1 MPLRPVRMRC
11 RHEGRPEHSGVQAG
25 GCRPCT
31 RAARDGIKQLQE
43 NEDVYLNGV
52 GTYEAG
58 LIQLSSGKSALNA
71 GYKEYYAGKKALEEG
86 KKAYAEGVKALE
98 AGKKEYEAGKKKI
111 AENTQAYNEGK
122 EKLAKIEPLMPYLN
136 QYVQFRDGTIAK
148 LPGFNSAQAWF
159 VKTVRP
165 IAAKLGITIPDDVT
179 DFPAFMNKMVAD
191 GKAQLKEY
199 EDGVAKLAEAEKTIA
214 AGEKKLAAAE
224 KEIAAGEKKLA
235 DAEKQLAAG
244 EKKLAAGKNELAN
257 GDKKLKVYEG
267 GQEQLAAGMQQLL
280 DEMVPCTTRSGK
292 QTVPGLKELLGD
304 DFSIWVLNDKGE
316 VKVERGCQFV
326 DLDNCT
332 KLCDEAEHYLELQ
345 EADIKSELYPR
356 IAMNIMMALAAIIGI
371 VSGIV
376 AIVGAV
382 TGSKKTGF
390 IGGIITAVLAV
401 AANIVGIVVGYT
413 DFVYQTRELPYGNW
427 FVWLII
433 IGASGSDTFA
443 YLTGMLI
450 GRHHFSE
457 LSPKKT
463 IEGCVGGVLG
473 TAVLALVY
481 SFFLPEGV
489 DTLFGV
495 NVHILLLICGA
506 VCSIVS
512 QIGDLAASAIKR
524 NYGIKDYSN
533 LIPGHGG
540 IMDRFDS
547 ILFTAPLVY
556 YMIQL
561 FIA

>member
-1 MPLRPVRMRC
+1 MKRVLLMVCSICLVLACLFGLFACVAGMKDALNIQEYKQEDADHAR
-11 RHEGRPEHSGVQAG
+11 EGIA
-25 GCRPCT
+25 
-31 RAARDGIKQLQE
+31 AAREGIKQLQE

-122 EKLAKIEPLMPYLN
+122 ETLAKIEPLMPYLN

-413 DFVYQTRELPYGNW
+413 DFVYQTRELVDGVKEYTYSGDLQLYA
-427 FVWLII
+427 LI
-433 IGASGSDTFA
+433 
-443 YLTGMLI
+443 
-450 GRHHFSE
+450 
-457 LSPKKT
+457 
-463 IEGCVGGVLG
+463 
-473 TAVLALVY
+473 VLAVVAVIFTIVAGLARSAAKKAETETVAQA
-481 SFFLPEGV
+481 
-489 DTLFGV
+489 
-495 NVHILLLICGA
+495 NQAAAAGA
-506 VCSIVS
+506 AAAAVAAAAPAEAAPVETAPVEAAPTAESEKLAELEAENAALKEMVAK
-512 QIGDLAASAIKR
+512 LAADAATVKE
-524 NYGIKDYSN
+524 
-533 LIPGHGG
+533 
-540 IMDRFDS
+540 
-547 ILFTAPLVY
+547 
-556 YMIQL
+556 
-561 FIA
+561 

>member
-1 MPLRPVRMRC
+1 MKRVLLMVCSICLVLACLFGLFACVAGMKDALNIQEYKQEDADHAR
-11 RHEGRPEHSGVQAG
+11 EGIA
-25 GCRPCT
+25 
-31 RAARDGIKQLQE
+31 AARDGIKQLQE

-58 LIQLSSGKSALNA
+58 LIELSSGKSTLNA
-71 GYKEYYAGKKALEEG
+71 GYKEYYAGKKTLEDA
-86 KKAYAEGVKALE
+86 KKQYAAGVKTLE

-148 LPGFNSAQAWF
+148 LPGFDSAQAWF

-214 AGEKKLAAAE
+214 AGEKKLADAE
-224 KEIAAGEKKLA
+224 KQLKAGEKKL
-235 DAEKQLAAG
+235 KAG
-244 EKKLAAGKNELAN
+244 QNELAN
-257 GDKKLKVYEG
+257 GDKQLKVYEG

-304 DFSIWVLNDKGE
+304 DFSIWVLDDNGE
-316 VKVERGCQFV
+316 VKVQRGCQFV
-326 DLDNCT
+326 DLDNCA

-356 IAMNIMMALAAIIGI
+356 IAMNIMMALASIIGI

-390 IGGIITAVLAV
+390 VGGIITAVLAV
-401 AANIVGIVVGYT
+401 AANIVGIIVGYT
-413 DFVYQTRELPYGNW
+413 DFVYQTREVVDGVKEYTYSGDLQLYA
-427 FVWLII
+427 LI
-433 IGASGSDTFA
+433 
-443 YLTGMLI
+443 
-450 GRHHFSE
+450 
-457 LSPKKT
+457 
-463 IEGCVGGVLG
+463 
-473 TAVLALVY
+473 VLAVVAVI
-481 SFFLPEGV
+481 FTVVAGIARNAAKKAEAETV
-489 DTLFGV
+489 AQA
-495 NVHILLLICGA
+495 NQAAAAGA
-506 VCSIVS
+506 AAAVAEAAPAAAPVEAAPVEAAPAADSDKLAELEAENAALKEMVAK
-512 QIGDLAASAIKR
+512 LAADAATVKE
-524 NYGIKDYSN
+524 
-533 LIPGHGG
+533 
-540 IMDRFDS
+540 
-547 ILFTAPLVY
+547 
-556 YMIQL
+556 
-561 FIA
+561 

>member
-1 MPLRPVRMRC
+1 MKRVLLMVCSICLVLACLFGLFACVAGMKDALNIQEYKQEDADHAR
-11 RHEGRPEHSGVQAG
+11 EGIA
-25 GCRPCT
+25 
-31 RAARDGIKQLQE
+31 AARDGIKQLQE

-71 GYKEYYAGKKALEEG
+71 GYKEYYAGKKALQEG

-148 LPGFNSAQAWF
+148 LPGFDSAQAWF

-244 EKKLAAGKNELAN
+244 EKKLATGKNELAN

-316 VKVERGCQFV
+316 VKVQRGCQFV

-356 IAMNIMMALAAIIGI
+356 IAMNIMMALAAVIGI
-371 VSGIV
+371 VASIV

-401 AANIVGIVVGYT
+401 AANIVGIIVGYT
-413 DFVYQTRELPYGNW
+413 DFVYQTRELVDGVKEYTYSGDLQLYA
-427 FVWLII
+427 LI
-433 IGASGSDTFA
+433 
-443 YLTGMLI
+443 
-450 GRHHFSE
+450 
-457 LSPKKT
+457 
-463 IEGCVGGVLG
+463 
-473 TAVLALVY
+473 VLAVVAVI
-481 SFFLPEGV
+481 FTIVAGIARNAAKKAETETV
-489 DTLFGV
+489 AQA
-495 NVHILLLICGA
+495 NQAAAAGA
-506 VCSIVS
+506 AAAAVATAAPAAPAEAAPVEEAPVEAAPTAESEKLAELEAENAALKEMVAK
-512 QIGDLAASAIKR
+512 LAADAATVKE
-524 NYGIKDYSN
+524 
-533 LIPGHGG
+533 
-540 IMDRFDS
+540 
-547 ILFTAPLVY
+547 
-556 YMIQL
+556 
-561 FIA
+561 

>member
-1 MPLRPVRMRC
+1 MKRVLLMVCSICLVLACLFGLFACVAGMKDALNIQEYKQEDADHAR
-11 RHEGRPEHSGVQAG
+11 EGIA
-25 GCRPCT
+25 
-31 RAARDGIKQLQE
+31 AAREGIKQLQE

-148 LPGFNSAQAWF
+148 LPGFDSAQAWF

-244 EKKLAAGKNELAN
+244 EKKLATGKNELAN

-316 VKVERGCQFV
+316 VKVQRGCQFV
-326 DLDNCT
+326 DLDNCS

-356 IAMNIMMALAAIIGI
+356 IAMNVMMALAAIIGI

-413 DFVYQTRELPYGNW
+413 DFVYQTRELVDGVKEYTYSGDLQLYA
-427 FVWLII
+427 LI
-433 IGASGSDTFA
+433 
-443 YLTGMLI
+443 
-450 GRHHFSE
+450 
-457 LSPKKT
+457 
-463 IEGCVGGVLG
+463 
-473 TAVLALVY
+473 VLAVVAVIFTIVAGLARSAAKKAETETVAQA
-481 SFFLPEGV
+481 
-489 DTLFGV
+489 
-495 NVHILLLICGA
+495 NQAAAAGA
-506 VCSIVS
+506 AAAVAAAAAPAEAAPVETAPVEAAPTAESEKLAELEAENAALKEMVAK
-512 QIGDLAASAIKR
+512 LAADAATVKE
-524 NYGIKDYSN
+524 
-533 LIPGHGG
+533 
-540 IMDRFDS
+540 
-547 ILFTAPLVY
+547 
-556 YMIQL
+556 
-561 FIA
+561 

>member
-1 MPLRPVRMRC
+1 MKRVLLMVCSICLVLACLFGLFACVAGMKDALNIQEYKQEDADHAR
-11 RHEGRPEHSGVQAG
+11 EGIA
-25 GCRPCT
+25 
-31 RAARDGIKQLQE
+31 AAREGIKQLQE

-71 GYKEYYAGKKALEEG
+71 GYKEYYAGKKTLEEG

-148 LPGFNSAQAWF
+148 LPGFDSAQAWF

-235 DAEKQLAAG
+235 AAEKQLAAG
-244 EKKLAAGKNELAN
+244 EKKLATGKNELAN

-304 DFSIWVLNDKGE
+304 DFSIWVLNDNGE
-316 VKVERGCQFV
+316 VKVQRGCQFV
-326 DLDNCT
+326 DLDNCS

-371 VSGIV
+371 VASIV

-413 DFVYQTRELPYGNW
+413 DFVYQTRELVDGVKEYTYSGDLQLYA
-427 FVWLII
+427 LI
-433 IGASGSDTFA
+433 
-443 YLTGMLI
+443 
-450 GRHHFSE
+450 
-457 LSPKKT
+457 
-463 IEGCVGGVLG
+463 
-473 TAVLALVY
+473 VLAVVAVIFTIVAGLARSAAKKAETETVAQA
-481 SFFLPEGV
+481 
-489 DTLFGV
+489 
-495 NVHILLLICGA
+495 NQAAAAGA
-506 VCSIVS
+506 AAAAVAAAAPAEAAPVEAAPTAESEKLAELEAENAALKEMVAK
-512 QIGDLAASAIKR
+512 LAADAATVKE
-524 NYGIKDYSN
+524 
-533 LIPGHGG
+533 
-540 IMDRFDS
+540 
-547 ILFTAPLVY
+547 
-556 YMIQL
+556 
-561 FIA
+561 

>member
-1 MPLRPVRMRC
+1 MKRVLLMVCSICLVLACLFGLFACVAGMKDALNIQEYKQEDADHAR
-11 RHEGRPEHSGVQAG
+11 EGIA
-25 GCRPCT
+25 
-31 RAARDGIKQLQE
+31 AAREGIKQLQE

-148 LPGFNSAQAWF
+148 LPGFDSAQAWF

-244 EKKLAAGKNELAN
+244 EKKLATGKNELAN

-304 DFSIWVLNDKGE
+304 DFSIWVLNDNGE
-316 VKVERGCQFV
+316 VKVQRGCQFV
-326 DLDNCT
+326 DLDNCS

-371 VSGIV
+371 VASIV

-413 DFVYQTRELPYGNW
+413 DFVYQTRELVDGVKEYTYSGDLQLYA
-427 FVWLII
+427 LI
-433 IGASGSDTFA
+433 
-443 YLTGMLI
+443 
-450 GRHHFSE
+450 
-457 LSPKKT
+457 
-463 IEGCVGGVLG
+463 
-473 TAVLALVY
+473 VLAVVAVIFTIVAGLARSAAKKAETETVAQA
-481 SFFLPEGV
+481 
-489 DTLFGV
+489 
-495 NVHILLLICGA
+495 NQAAAAGA
-506 VCSIVS
+506 AAAAVAAAAPAEAAPVETAPVEAAPTAESEKLAELEAENAALKEMVAK
-512 QIGDLAASAIKR
+512 LAADAATVKE
-524 NYGIKDYSN
+524 
-533 LIPGHGG
+533 
-540 IMDRFDS
+540 
-547 ILFTAPLVY
+547 
-556 YMIQL
+556 
-561 FIA
+561 

>member
-1 MPLRPVRMRC
+1 MKRVLLMVCSICMVLACLFGLFACVAGMKDALNIQEYKQEDADHAR
-11 RHEGRPEHSGVQAG
+11 EGIA
-25 GCRPCT
+25 
-31 RAARDGIKQLQE
+31 AAREGIKQLQE

-148 LPGFNSAQAWF
+148 LPGFDSAQAWF

-316 VKVERGCQFV
+316 VKVQRGCQFV

-356 IAMNIMMALAAIIGI
+356 IAMNIMMALAAVIGI
-371 VSGIV
+371 VASIV

-413 DFVYQTRELPYGNW
+413 DFVYQTRELVDGVKEYTYSGDLQLYA
-427 FVWLII
+427 LI
-433 IGASGSDTFA
+433 
-443 YLTGMLI
+443 
-450 GRHHFSE
+450 
-457 LSPKKT
+457 
-463 IEGCVGGVLG
+463 
-473 TAVLALVY
+473 VLAVIAVIFTIVAGLARSAAKKAETETVAQA
-481 SFFLPEGV
+481 
-489 DTLFGV
+489 
-495 NVHILLLICGA
+495 NQAAAAGA
-506 VCSIVS
+506 AAAAVAAAAPAEAAPAEATPVEEAPVEAAPTAESEKLAELEAENAALKEMVAK
-512 QIGDLAASAIKR
+512 LAADAATIKE
-524 NYGIKDYSN
+524 
-533 LIPGHGG
+533 
-540 IMDRFDS
+540 
-547 ILFTAPLVY
+547 
-556 YMIQL
+556 
-561 FIA
+561 

>member
-1 MPLRPVRMRC
+1 MKRVLLMVCSICLVLACLFGLFACVAGMKDALNIQEYKQEDADHAR
-11 RHEGRPEHSGVQAG
+11 EGIE
-25 GCRPCT
+25 
-31 RAARDGIKQLQE
+31 AAREGIKQLQE

-58 LIQLSSGKSALNA
+58 LIELSSGKSALNA

-148 LPGFNSAQAWF
+148 LPGFDSAQAWF

-165 IAAKLGITIPDDVT
+165 IAANLGITIPDDVT

-235 DAEKQLAAG
+235 
-244 EKKLAAGKNELAN
+244 AGKNELAN
-257 GDKKLKVYEG
+257 GDKQLKVYEG

-326 DLDNCT
+326 DLDACA

-356 IAMNIMMALAAIIGI
+356 IAMNIMMALAAVIGI
-371 VSGIV
+371 VASIV

-390 IGGIITAVLAV
+390 VGGIITAVLAV
-401 AANIVGIVVGYT
+401 ACNIFGACTRYYGYT
-413 DFVYQTRELPYGNW
+413 YPLKDGTY
-427 FVWLII
+427 
-433 IGASGSDTFA
+433 SG
-443 YLTGMLI
+443 
-450 GRHHFSE
+450 
-457 LSPKKT
+457 
-463 IEGCVGGVLG
+463 
-473 TAVLALVY
+473 
-481 SFFLPEGV
+481 
-489 DTLFGV
+489 TL
-495 NVHILLLICGA
+495 
-506 VCSIVS
+506 
-512 QIGDLAASAIKR
+512 Q
-524 NYGIKDYSN
+524 
-533 LIPGHGG
+533 
-540 IMDRFDS
+540 
-547 ILFTAPLVY
+547 
-556 YMIQL
+556 
-561 FIA
+561 FIALIAFAVVAVVFTIAACSAKSKAKAEAAAAAAE

>member
-1 MPLRPVRMRC
+1 
-11 RHEGRPEHSGVQAG
+11 
-25 GCRPCT
+25 
-31 RAARDGIKQLQE
+31 
-43 NEDVYLNGV
+43 
-52 GTYEAG
+52 
-58 LIQLSSGKSALNA
+58 
-71 GYKEYYAGKKALEEG
+71 
-86 KKAYAEGVKALE
+86 
-98 AGKKEYEAGKKKI
+98 
-111 AENTQAYNEGK
+111 
-122 EKLAKIEPLMPYLN
+122 MPYLN

-244 EKKLAAGKNELAN
+244 EKKLATGKNELAN

-316 VKVERGCQFV
+316 VKVQRGCQFV
-326 DLDNCT
+326 DLDNCA

-413 DFVYQTRELPYGNW
+413 DFVYQTRELVDGVKEYTYSGDLQLYA
-427 FVWLII
+427 LI
-433 IGASGSDTFA
+433 
-443 YLTGMLI
+443 
-450 GRHHFSE
+450 
-457 LSPKKT
+457 
-463 IEGCVGGVLG
+463 
-473 TAVLALVY
+473 VLAVVAVI
-481 SFFLPEGV
+481 FTIVAGIARNAAKKAETETV
-489 DTLFGV
+489 AQA
-495 NVHILLLICGA
+495 NQAAAAGA
-506 VCSIVS
+506 AAAAVAAAAPAEAAPVETAPVEAAPTAESEKLAELEAENAALKEMVAK
-512 QIGDLAASAIKR
+512 LAADAATVKE
-524 NYGIKDYSN
+524 
-533 LIPGHGG
+533 
-540 IMDRFDS
+540 
-547 ILFTAPLVY
+547 
-556 YMIQL
+556 
-561 FIA
+561 

>member
-1 MPLRPVRMRC
+1 MKRVLLMVCSICLVLACLFGLFACVAGMKDALNIQEYKQEDADHAR
-11 RHEGRPEHSGVQAG
+11 EGI
-25 GCRPCT
+25 T
-31 RAARDGIKQLQE
+31 AARDGIKQLQE

-71 GYKEYYAGKKALEEG
+71 GYKEYYAGKKTLEDA
-86 KKAYAEGVKALE
+86 KKQYAAGVKTLE

-148 LPGFNSAQAWF
+148 LPGFDSAQAWF

-214 AGEKKLAAAE
+214 AGEKKLADAE
-224 KEIAAGEKKLA
+224 KQIAAGEKKLA
-235 DAEKQLAAG
+235 DAEKQLKAG
-244 EKKLAAGKNELAN
+244 EKKLKAGKNELAN

-304 DFSIWVLNDKGE
+304 DFSIWVLNDNGE
-316 VKVERGCQFV
+316 VKVQRGCQFV
-326 DLDNCT
+326 DLGNCA

-356 IAMNIMMALAAIIGI
+356 IAINIMMALASIIGI

-390 IGGIITAVLAV
+390 VGGIITAVLAV
-401 AANIVGIVVGYT
+401 AANIVGIIVGYT
-413 DFVYQTRELPYGNW
+413 DFVYQTREVVDGVKEYTYSGDLQLYA
-427 FVWLII
+427 LI
-433 IGASGSDTFA
+433 
-443 YLTGMLI
+443 
-450 GRHHFSE
+450 
-457 LSPKKT
+457 
-463 IEGCVGGVLG
+463 
-473 TAVLALVY
+473 VLAVVAVIFTIVAGLARSAAKKAEAETVAQA
-481 SFFLPEGV
+481 
-489 DTLFGV
+489 
-495 NVHILLLICGA
+495 NQAAAAGA
-506 VCSIVS
+506 AAAVAEAAPAAAPVEAAPVEAAPAA
-512 QIGDLAASAIKR
+512 DADKLAELEAENAALKEMVAKLAADAATVKE
-524 NYGIKDYSN
+524 
-533 LIPGHGG
+533 
-540 IMDRFDS
+540 
-547 ILFTAPLVY
+547 
-556 YMIQL
+556 
-561 FIA
+561 

>member
-1 MPLRPVRMRC
+1 MKRVLLMVCSICLVLACLFGLFACVAGMKDALNIQEYKQEDADHAR
-11 RHEGRPEHSGVQAG
+11 EGIA
-25 GCRPCT
+25 
-31 RAARDGIKQLQE
+31 AARDGIKQLQE

-148 LPGFNSAQAWF
+148 LPGFDSAQAWF

-244 EKKLAAGKNELAN
+244 EKKLATGKNELAN

-316 VKVERGCQFV
+316 VKVQRGCQFV
-326 DLDNCT
+326 DLDNCS

-356 IAMNIMMALAAIIGI
+356 IAMNVMMALAAIIGI

-413 DFVYQTRELPYGNW
+413 DFVYQTRELVDGVKEYTYSGDLQLYA
-427 FVWLII
+427 LI
-433 IGASGSDTFA
+433 
-443 YLTGMLI
+443 
-450 GRHHFSE
+450 
-457 LSPKKT
+457 
-463 IEGCVGGVLG
+463 
-473 TAVLALVY
+473 VLAVVAVIFTIVAGLARSAAKKAETETVAQA
-481 SFFLPEGV
+481 
-489 DTLFGV
+489 
-495 NVHILLLICGA
+495 NQAAAAGA
-506 VCSIVS
+506 AAAAVAAAAPAEAAPVETAPVEAAPTAESEKLAELEAENAALKEMVAK
-512 QIGDLAASAIKR
+512 LAADAATVKE
-524 NYGIKDYSN
+524 
-533 LIPGHGG
+533 
-540 IMDRFDS
+540 
-547 ILFTAPLVY
+547 
-556 YMIQL
+556 
-561 FIA
+561 

>member
-1 MPLRPVRMRC
+1 MKRVLLMVCSICLVLACLFGLFACVAGMKDALNIQEYKQEDADHAR
-11 RHEGRPEHSGVQAG
+11 EGIA
-25 GCRPCT
+25 T
-31 RAARDGIKQLQE
+31 ARDGIKQLQE

-58 LIQLSSGKSALNA
+58 LIELSSGKSALNA

-148 LPGFNSAQAWF
+148 LPGFDNAQVWF

-165 IAAKLGITIPDDVT
+165 IAANLGITIPDDVT

-199 EDGVAKLAEAEKTIA
+199 EDGVAKLAEAEKT
-214 AGEKKLAAAE
+214 
-224 KEIAAGEKKLA
+224 IAAGEKKLA

-326 DLDNCT
+326 DLDACA

-356 IAMNIMMALAAIIGI
+356 IAMNIMMALAAVIGI
-371 VSGIV
+371 VASIV

-390 IGGIITAVLAV
+390 VGGIITAVLAV
-401 AANIVGIVVGYT
+401 AANIVGLVVGYT
-413 DFVYQTRELPYGNW
+413 DFVYQTREIVDGVKEYTYSGDLQLYA
-427 FVWLII
+427 LI
-433 IGASGSDTFA
+433 
-443 YLTGMLI
+443 
-450 GRHHFSE
+450 
-457 LSPKKT
+457 
-463 IEGCVGGVLG
+463 
-473 TAVLALVY
+473 VLAVIAVIFTIVAGLARSAAKKAEAETVAQA
-481 SFFLPEGV
+481 
-489 DTLFGV
+489 
-495 NVHILLLICGA
+495 NQAAAAGA
-506 VCSIVS
+506 AAAAVAAAAPAEAAPVEEAPVEAAPTAESEKLAELEAENAALKEMVAK
-512 QIGDLAASAIKR
+512 LAADAATVKE
-524 NYGIKDYSN
+524 
-533 LIPGHGG
+533 
-540 IMDRFDS
+540 
-547 ILFTAPLVY
+547 
-556 YMIQL
+556 
-561 FIA
+561 

>member
-1 MPLRPVRMRC
+1 MKRVLLMVCSICLVLACLFGLFACVAGMKDALNIQEYKQEDADHAR
-11 RHEGRPEHSGVQAG
+11 EGIA
-25 GCRPCT
+25 
-31 RAARDGIKQLQE
+31 AARDGIKQLQE

-371 VSGIV
+371 VASIV

-413 DFVYQTRELPYGNW
+413 DFVYQTRELVDGVKEYTYSGDLQLYA
-427 FVWLII
+427 LI
-433 IGASGSDTFA
+433 
-443 YLTGMLI
+443 
-450 GRHHFSE
+450 
-457 LSPKKT
+457 
-463 IEGCVGGVLG
+463 
-473 TAVLALVY
+473 VLAVVAVIFTIVAGLARSAAKKAETETVAQA
-481 SFFLPEGV
+481 
-489 DTLFGV
+489 
-495 NVHILLLICGA
+495 NQAAAAGA
-506 VCSIVS
+506 AAAAVAAAAPAEAAPVETAPVEAAPTAESEKLAELEAENAALKEMVAK
-512 QIGDLAASAIKR
+512 LAADAATVKE
-524 NYGIKDYSN
+524 
-533 LIPGHGG
+533 
-540 IMDRFDS
+540 
-547 ILFTAPLVY
+547 
-556 YMIQL
+556 
-561 FIA
+561 

>member
-1 MPLRPVRMRC
+1 MKRVLLMVCSICLVLACLFGLFACVAGMKDALNIQEYKQEDADHAR
-11 RHEGRPEHSGVQAG
+11 EGIA
-25 GCRPCT
+25 
-31 RAARDGIKQLQE
+31 AARDGIKQLQE

-148 LPGFNSAQAWF
+148 LPGFDSAQAWF

-244 EKKLAAGKNELAN
+244 EKKLATGKNELAN
-257 GDKKLKVYEG
+257 GDKQLKVYEG

-304 DFSIWVLNDKGE
+304 DFSIWVLDDNGE
-316 VKVERGCQFV
+316 VKVQRGCQFV
-326 DLDNCT
+326 DLDNCS

-356 IAMNIMMALAAIIGI
+356 IAMNIMMALASIIGI

-390 IGGIITAVLAV
+390 VGGIITAVLAV
-401 AANIVGIVVGYT
+401 AANIVGIIVGYT
-413 DFVYQTRELPYGNW
+413 DFVYQTRELVDGVKEYTYSGDLQLYA
-427 FVWLII
+427 LI
-433 IGASGSDTFA
+433 
-443 YLTGMLI
+443 
-450 GRHHFSE
+450 
-457 LSPKKT
+457 
-463 IEGCVGGVLG
+463 
-473 TAVLALVY
+473 VLAVIAVIFTIVAGLARSAAKKAETETVAQA
-481 SFFLPEGV
+481 
-489 DTLFGV
+489 
-495 NVHILLLICGA
+495 NQAAAAGA
-506 VCSIVS
+506 AAAAVAAAAPAEAAPVEEAPVEAAPTAESEKLAELEAENAALKEMVAK
-512 QIGDLAASAIKR
+512 LAADAATVKE
-524 NYGIKDYSN
+524 
-533 LIPGHGG
+533 
-540 IMDRFDS
+540 
-547 ILFTAPLVY
+547 
-556 YMIQL
+556 
-561 FIA
+561 

>member
-1 MPLRPVRMRC
+1 MKRVLLMVCSICLVLACLFGLFACVAGMKDALNIQEYKQEDADHAR
-11 RHEGRPEHSGVQAG
+11 EGIA
-25 GCRPCT
+25 
-31 RAARDGIKQLQE
+31 AAREGIKQLQE

-382 TGSKKTGF
+382 IGSKKTGF

-413 DFVYQTRELPYGNW
+413 DFVYQTRELVDGVKEYTYSGDLQLYA
-427 FVWLII
+427 LI
-433 IGASGSDTFA
+433 
-443 YLTGMLI
+443 
-450 GRHHFSE
+450 
-457 LSPKKT
+457 
-463 IEGCVGGVLG
+463 
-473 TAVLALVY
+473 VLAVVAVIFTIVAGLARSAAKKAETETVAQA
-481 SFFLPEGV
+481 
-489 DTLFGV
+489 
-495 NVHILLLICGA
+495 NQAAAAGA
-506 VCSIVS
+506 AAAAVAAAAPAEAAPVETAPVEAAPTAESEKLAELEAENAALKEMVAK
-512 QIGDLAASAIKR
+512 LAADAATVKE
-524 NYGIKDYSN
+524 
-533 LIPGHGG
+533 
-540 IMDRFDS
+540 
-547 ILFTAPLVY
+547 
-556 YMIQL
+556 
-561 FIA
+561 

>member
-1 MPLRPVRMRC
+1 MKRVLLMVCSICLVLACLFGLFACVAGMKDALNIQEYKQEDADHAR
-11 RHEGRPEHSGVQAG
+11 EGIA
-25 GCRPCT
+25 
-31 RAARDGIKQLQE
+31 AARDGIKQLQE

-316 VKVERGCQFV
+316 VKVQRGCQFV

-413 DFVYQTRELPYGNW
+413 DFVYQTRELVDGVKEYTYSGDLQLYA
-427 FVWLII
+427 LI
-433 IGASGSDTFA
+433 
-443 YLTGMLI
+443 
-450 GRHHFSE
+450 
-457 LSPKKT
+457 
-463 IEGCVGGVLG
+463 
-473 TAVLALVY
+473 VLAVIAVIFAIVAGLARSAAKKAETETVAQA
-481 SFFLPEGV
+481 
-489 DTLFGV
+489 
-495 NVHILLLICGA
+495 NQAAAAGA
-506 VCSIVS
+506 AAAAVAAAAPAEAAPVEEAPVEAAPTAESEKLAELEAENAALKEMVAK
-512 QIGDLAASAIKR
+512 LAADAATVKE
-524 NYGIKDYSN
+524 
-533 LIPGHGG
+533 
-540 IMDRFDS
+540 
-547 ILFTAPLVY
+547 
-556 YMIQL
+556 
-561 FIA
+561 

>member
-1 MPLRPVRMRC
+1 MKRVLLMVCSICLVLACLFGLFACVAGMKDALNIQEYKQEDADHAR
-11 RHEGRPEHSGVQAG
+11 EGIA
-25 GCRPCT
+25 
-31 RAARDGIKQLQE
+31 AAREGIKQLQE

-148 LPGFNSAQAWF
+148 LPGFDSAQAWF

-244 EKKLAAGKNELAN
+244 EKKLATGKNELAN

-316 VKVERGCQFV
+316 VKVQRGCQFV
-326 DLDNCT
+326 DLDNCS

-371 VSGIV
+371 VASIV

-413 DFVYQTRELPYGNW
+413 DFVYQTRELVDGVKEYTYSGDLQLYA
-427 FVWLII
+427 LI
-433 IGASGSDTFA
+433 
-443 YLTGMLI
+443 
-450 GRHHFSE
+450 
-457 LSPKKT
+457 
-463 IEGCVGGVLG
+463 
-473 TAVLALVY
+473 VLAVVAVIFTIVAGLARSAAKKAETETVAQA
-481 SFFLPEGV
+481 
-489 DTLFGV
+489 
-495 NVHILLLICGA
+495 NQAAAAGA
-506 VCSIVS
+506 AAAAVAAAAPAEAAPVETAPVEAAPTAESEKLAELEAENAALKEMVAK
-512 QIGDLAASAIKR
+512 LAADAATVKE
-524 NYGIKDYSN
+524 
-533 LIPGHGG
+533 
-540 IMDRFDS
+540 
-547 ILFTAPLVY
+547 
-556 YMIQL
+556 
-561 FIA
+561 

>member
-1 MPLRPVRMRC
+1 MKRVLLMVCSICLVLACLFGLFACVAGMKDALNIQEYKQEDADHAR
-11 RHEGRPEHSGVQAG
+11 EGIA
-25 GCRPCT
+25 
-31 RAARDGIKQLQE
+31 AARDGIKQLQE

-413 DFVYQTRELPYGNW
+413 DFVYQTRELVDGVKEYTYSGDLQLYA
-427 FVWLII
+427 LI
-433 IGASGSDTFA
+433 
-443 YLTGMLI
+443 
-450 GRHHFSE
+450 
-457 LSPKKT
+457 
-463 IEGCVGGVLG
+463 
-473 TAVLALVY
+473 VLAVVAVI
-481 SFFLPEGV
+481 FTIVAGIARNAAKKAETETV
-489 DTLFGV
+489 AQA
-495 NVHILLLICGA
+495 NQAAAAGA
-506 VCSIVS
+506 AAAAVAAAAPAEAAPVEEAPVEAAPTAESEKLAELEAENAALKEMVAK
-512 QIGDLAASAIKR
+512 LAADAATVKE
-524 NYGIKDYSN
+524 
-533 LIPGHGG
+533 
-540 IMDRFDS
+540 
-547 ILFTAPLVY
+547 
-556 YMIQL
+556 
-561 FIA
+561 

>member
-1 MPLRPVRMRC
+1 MKRVLLMVCSICLVLACLFGLFACVAGMKDALNIQEYKQEDADHAR
-11 RHEGRPEHSGVQAG
+11 EGIA
-25 GCRPCT
+25 
-31 RAARDGIKQLQE
+31 AARDGIKQLQE

-71 GYKEYYAGKKALEEG
+71 GYKEYYAGKKTLEDA
-86 KKAYAEGVKALE
+86 KKQYAAGVKTLE

-148 LPGFNSAQAWF
+148 LPGFDSAQAWF

-214 AGEKKLAAAE
+214 AGEKKLAEAE
-224 KEIAAGEKKLA
+224 KQIAAGEKKLA
-235 DAEKQLAAG
+235 DAEKQLKAG
-244 EKKLAAGKNELAN
+244 EKKLKAGKNELAN

-316 VKVERGCQFV
+316 VKVQRGCQFV

-356 IAMNIMMALAAIIGI
+356 IAMNIMMALASIIGI

-390 IGGIITAVLAV
+390 VGGIITAVLAV
-401 AANIVGIVVGYT
+401 AANIVGIIVGYT
-413 DFVYQTRELPYGNW
+413 DFVYQTREVVDGVKEYTYSGDLQLYA
-427 FVWLII
+427 LI
-433 IGASGSDTFA
+433 
-443 YLTGMLI
+443 
-450 GRHHFSE
+450 
-457 LSPKKT
+457 
-463 IEGCVGGVLG
+463 
-473 TAVLALVY
+473 VLAVVAVI
-481 SFFLPEGV
+481 FTIVAGIARNAAKKAEAETV
-489 DTLFGV
+489 AQA
-495 NVHILLLICGA
+495 NQAAAAGA
-506 VCSIVS
+506 AAAVAEAAPAAAPVEAAPVEAAPAA
-512 QIGDLAASAIKR
+512 DDKLAELEAENAALKEMVAKLAADAATVKE
-524 NYGIKDYSN
+524 
-533 LIPGHGG
+533 
-540 IMDRFDS
+540 
-547 ILFTAPLVY
+547 
-556 YMIQL
+556 
-561 FIA
+561 

>member
-1 MPLRPVRMRC
+1 MKRVLLMVCSICLVLACLFGLFACVAGMKDALNIQEYKQEDADHAR
-11 RHEGRPEHSGVQAG
+11 EGIA
-25 GCRPCT
+25 
-31 RAARDGIKQLQE
+31 AARDGIKQLQE

-58 LIQLSSGKSALNA
+58 LIELSSGKSTLNA
-71 GYKEYYAGKKALEEG
+71 GYKEYYAGKKTLEDA
-86 KKAYAEGVKALE
+86 KKQYAAGVKTLE

-148 LPGFNSAQAWF
+148 LPGFDSAQAWF

-214 AGEKKLAAAE
+214 AGEKKLAEAE
-224 KEIAAGEKKLA
+224 KQIAAGEKKLA
-235 DAEKQLAAG
+235 DAEKQLKAG
-244 EKKLAAGKNELAN
+244 EKKLKAGENELAN

-304 DFSIWVLNDKGE
+304 DFSIWVLNDNGE
-316 VKVERGCQFV
+316 VKVQRGCQFV
-326 DLDNCT
+326 DLDNCS

-356 IAMNIMMALAAIIGI
+356 IAMNIMMALASIIGI

-390 IGGIITAVLAV
+390 VGGIITAVLAV
-401 AANIVGIVVGYT
+401 AANIVGIIVGYT
-413 DFVYQTRELPYGNW
+413 DFVYQTREVVDGVKEYTYSGDLQLYA
-427 FVWLII
+427 LI
-433 IGASGSDTFA
+433 
-443 YLTGMLI
+443 
-450 GRHHFSE
+450 
-457 LSPKKT
+457 
-463 IEGCVGGVLG
+463 
-473 TAVLALVY
+473 VLAVVAVI
-481 SFFLPEGV
+481 FTIVAGIARNAAKKAEAETV
-489 DTLFGV
+489 AQA
-495 NVHILLLICGA
+495 NQAAAAGA
-506 VCSIVS
+506 AAAAVAEAAPAAAPVEAAPVEAAPAA
-512 QIGDLAASAIKR
+512 DADKLAELEAENAALKEMVAKLAADAATVKE
-524 NYGIKDYSN
+524 
-533 LIPGHGG
+533 
-540 IMDRFDS
+540 
-547 ILFTAPLVY
+547 
-556 YMIQL
+556 
-561 FIA
+561 

>member
-1 MPLRPVRMRC
+1 MKRVLLMVCSICLVLACLFGLFACVAGMKDALNIQEYKQEDADHAR
-11 RHEGRPEHSGVQAG
+11 EGIA
-25 GCRPCT
+25 
-31 RAARDGIKQLQE
+31 AARDGIKQLQE

-165 IAAKLGITIPDDVT
+165 IAARLGITIPDDVT

-244 EKKLAAGKNELAN
+244 EKKLATGKNELAN

-371 VSGIV
+371 VASIV

-413 DFVYQTRELPYGNW
+413 DFVYQTRELVDGVKEYTYSGDLQLYA
-427 FVWLII
+427 LI
-433 IGASGSDTFA
+433 
-443 YLTGMLI
+443 
-450 GRHHFSE
+450 
-457 LSPKKT
+457 
-463 IEGCVGGVLG
+463 
-473 TAVLALVY
+473 VLAVVAVIFTIVAGLARSAAKKAETETVAQA
-481 SFFLPEGV
+481 
-489 DTLFGV
+489 
-495 NVHILLLICGA
+495 NQAAAAGA
-506 VCSIVS
+506 AAAAVAAAAPAEAAPVETAPVEAAPTAESEKLAELEAENAALKEMVAK
-512 QIGDLAASAIKR
+512 LAADAATVKE
-524 NYGIKDYSN
+524 
-533 LIPGHGG
+533 
-540 IMDRFDS
+540 
-547 ILFTAPLVY
+547 
-556 YMIQL
+556 
-561 FIA
+561 

>member
-1 MPLRPVRMRC
+1 MKRVLLMVCSICLVLACLFGLFACVAGMKDALNIQEYKQEDADHAR
-11 RHEGRPEHSGVQAG
+11 EGIA
-25 GCRPCT
+25 
-31 RAARDGIKQLQE
+31 AARDGIKQLQE

-371 VSGIV
+371 VASIV

-382 TGSKKTGF
+382 AGSKKTGF

-413 DFVYQTRELPYGNW
+413 DFVYQTRELVDGVKEYTYSGDLQLYA
-427 FVWLII
+427 LI
-433 IGASGSDTFA
+433 
-443 YLTGMLI
+443 
-450 GRHHFSE
+450 
-457 LSPKKT
+457 
-463 IEGCVGGVLG
+463 
-473 TAVLALVY
+473 VLAVVAVIFTIVAGLARSAAKKAETETVAQA
-481 SFFLPEGV
+481 
-489 DTLFGV
+489 
-495 NVHILLLICGA
+495 NQAAAAGA
-506 VCSIVS
+506 AAAAVAAAAPAEAAPVETAPVEAAPTAESEKLAELEAENAALKEMVAK
-512 QIGDLAASAIKR
+512 LAADAATVKE
-524 NYGIKDYSN
+524 
-533 LIPGHGG
+533 
-540 IMDRFDS
+540 
-547 ILFTAPLVY
+547 
-556 YMIQL
+556 
-561 FIA
+561 

>member
-1 MPLRPVRMRC
+1 MKRVLLMVCSICLVLACLFGLFACVAGMKDALNIQEYKQEDADHAR
-11 RHEGRPEHSGVQAG
+11 EGIA
-25 GCRPCT
+25 
-31 RAARDGIKQLQE
+31 AAREGIKQLQE

-390 IGGIITAVLAV
+390 VGGIITAVLAV
-401 AANIVGIVVGYT
+401 AANIVGIIVGYT
-413 DFVYQTRELPYGNW
+413 DFVYQTRELVDGVKEYTYSGDLQLYA
-427 FVWLII
+427 LI
-433 IGASGSDTFA
+433 
-443 YLTGMLI
+443 
-450 GRHHFSE
+450 
-457 LSPKKT
+457 
-463 IEGCVGGVLG
+463 
-473 TAVLALVY
+473 VLAVVAVIFTIVAGLARSAAKKAETETVAQA
-481 SFFLPEGV
+481 
-489 DTLFGV
+489 
-495 NVHILLLICGA
+495 NQAAAAGA
-506 VCSIVS
+506 AAAAVAAAAPAEAAPVETAPVEAAPTAESEKLAELEAENAALKEMVAK
-512 QIGDLAASAIKR
+512 LAADAATVKE
-524 NYGIKDYSN
+524 
-533 LIPGHGG
+533 
-540 IMDRFDS
+540 
-547 ILFTAPLVY
+547 
-556 YMIQL
+556 
-561 FIA
+561 

>member
-1 MPLRPVRMRC
+1 MKRVLLMVCSICLVLACLFGLFACVAGMKDALNIQEYKQEDADHAR
-11 RHEGRPEHSGVQAG
+11 EGIA
-25 GCRPCT
+25 
-31 RAARDGIKQLQE
+31 AARDGIKQLQE

-413 DFVYQTRELPYGNW
+413 DFVYQTRELVDGVKEYTYSGDLQLYA
-427 FVWLII
+427 LI
-433 IGASGSDTFA
+433 
-443 YLTGMLI
+443 
-450 GRHHFSE
+450 
-457 LSPKKT
+457 
-463 IEGCVGGVLG
+463 
-473 TAVLALVY
+473 VLAVVAVIFTIVAGLARSAAKKAETETVAQA
-481 SFFLPEGV
+481 
-489 DTLFGV
+489 
-495 NVHILLLICGA
+495 NQAAAAGA
-506 VCSIVS
+506 AAAAVAAAAPAEAAPVETAPVEAAPTAESEKLAELEAENAALKEMVAK
-512 QIGDLAASAIKR
+512 LAADAATVKE
-524 NYGIKDYSN
+524 
-533 LIPGHGG
+533 
-540 IMDRFDS
+540 
-547 ILFTAPLVY
+547 
-556 YMIQL
+556 
-561 FIA
+561 

>member
-1 MPLRPVRMRC
+1 MKRVLLMVCSICLVLACLFGLFACVAGMKDALNIQEYKQEDADHAR
-11 RHEGRPEHSGVQAG
+11 EGIA
-25 GCRPCT
+25 
-31 RAARDGIKQLQE
+31 AAREGIKQLQE

-356 IAMNIMMALAAIIGI
+356 IAMNVMMALAAIIGI

-413 DFVYQTRELPYGNW
+413 DFVYQTRELVDGVKEYTYSGDLQLYA
-427 FVWLII
+427 LI
-433 IGASGSDTFA
+433 
-443 YLTGMLI
+443 
-450 GRHHFSE
+450 
-457 LSPKKT
+457 
-463 IEGCVGGVLG
+463 
-473 TAVLALVY
+473 VLAVVAVIFTIVAGLARSAAKKAETETVAQA
-481 SFFLPEGV
+481 
-489 DTLFGV
+489 
-495 NVHILLLICGA
+495 NQAAAAGA
-506 VCSIVS
+506 AAAAVAAAAPAEAAPVETAPVEAAPTAESEKLAELEAENAALKEMVAK
-512 QIGDLAASAIKR
+512 LAADAATVKE
-524 NYGIKDYSN
+524 
-533 LIPGHGG
+533 
-540 IMDRFDS
+540 
-547 ILFTAPLVY
+547 
-556 YMIQL
+556 
-561 FIA
+561 

>member
-1 MPLRPVRMRC
+1 MKRVLLMVCSICLVLACLFGLFACVAGMKDALNIQEYKQEDADHAR
-11 RHEGRPEHSGVQAG
+11 EGIA
-25 GCRPCT
+25 
-31 RAARDGIKQLQE
+31 AARDGIKQLQE

-136 QYVQFRDGTIAK
+136 QYVQFRDGTIAN

-413 DFVYQTRELPYGNW
+413 DFVYQTRELVDGVKEYTYSGDLQLYA
-427 FVWLII
+427 LI
-433 IGASGSDTFA
+433 
-443 YLTGMLI
+443 
-450 GRHHFSE
+450 
-457 LSPKKT
+457 
-463 IEGCVGGVLG
+463 
-473 TAVLALVY
+473 VLAVVAVIFTIVAGLARSAAKKAETETVAQA
-481 SFFLPEGV
+481 
-489 DTLFGV
+489 
-495 NVHILLLICGA
+495 NQAAAAGA
-506 VCSIVS
+506 AAAAVAAAAPAEAAPVETAPVEAAPTAESEKLAELEAENAALKEMVAK
-512 QIGDLAASAIKR
+512 LAADAATVKE
-524 NYGIKDYSN
+524 
-533 LIPGHGG
+533 
-540 IMDRFDS
+540 
-547 ILFTAPLVY
+547 
-556 YMIQL
+556 
-561 FIA
+561 

>member
-1 MPLRPVRMRC
+1 MKRVLLMVCSICLVLACLFGLFACVAGMKDALNIQEYKQEDADHAR
-11 RHEGRPEHSGVQAG
+11 EGI
-25 GCRPCT
+25 T
-31 RAARDGIKQLQE
+31 AARDGIKQLQE

-71 GYKEYYAGKKALEEG
+71 GYKEYYAGKKTLEDA
-86 KKAYAEGVKALE
+86 KKQYAAGVKTLE

-136 QYVQFRDGTIAK
+136 QYVKFRDGTIAK
-148 LPGFNSAQAWF
+148 LPGFDSAQAWF

-316 VKVERGCQFV
+316 VKVQRGCQFV

-356 IAMNIMMALAAIIGI
+356 IAMNIMMALAAVIGI
-371 VSGIV
+371 VASIV

-413 DFVYQTRELPYGNW
+413 DFVYQTRELVDGVKEYTYSGDLQLYA
-427 FVWLII
+427 LI
-433 IGASGSDTFA
+433 
-443 YLTGMLI
+443 
-450 GRHHFSE
+450 
-457 LSPKKT
+457 
-463 IEGCVGGVLG
+463 
-473 TAVLALVY
+473 VLAVIAVIFTIVAGLARSAAKKAEAETVAQA
-481 SFFLPEGV
+481 
-489 DTLFGV
+489 
-495 NVHILLLICGA
+495 NQAAAAGA
-506 VCSIVS
+506 AAAVAAAAPAEAAPVEEAPVEAAPTAESEKLAELEAENAALKEMVAK
-512 QIGDLAASAIKR
+512 LAADAATIKE
-524 NYGIKDYSN
+524 
-533 LIPGHGG
+533 
-540 IMDRFDS
+540 
-547 ILFTAPLVY
+547 
-556 YMIQL
+556 
-561 FIA
+561 

>member
-1 MPLRPVRMRC
+1 MKRVLLMVCSICLVLACLFGLFACVAGMKDALNIQEYKQEDADHAR
-11 RHEGRPEHSGVQAG
+11 EGIA
-25 GCRPCT
+25 
-31 RAARDGIKQLQE
+31 AARDGIKQLQE

-148 LPGFNSAQAWF
+148 LPGFDSAQAWF

-316 VKVERGCQFV
+316 VKVQRGCQFV

-356 IAMNIMMALAAIIGI
+356 IAMNIMMALAAVIGI
-371 VSGIV
+371 VASIV

-413 DFVYQTRELPYGNW
+413 DFVYQTRELVDGVKEYTYSGDLQLYA
-427 FVWLII
+427 LI
-433 IGASGSDTFA
+433 
-443 YLTGMLI
+443 
-450 GRHHFSE
+450 
-457 LSPKKT
+457 
-463 IEGCVGGVLG
+463 
-473 TAVLALVY
+473 VLAVIAVIFTIVAGLARSAAKKAETETVAQA
-481 SFFLPEGV
+481 
-489 DTLFGV
+489 
-495 NVHILLLICGA
+495 NQAAAAGA
-506 VCSIVS
+506 AAAVAAAAPAEATPVEEAPVEATPTAESEKLAELEAENAALKEMVAK
-512 QIGDLAASAIKR
+512 LAADAATIKE
-524 NYGIKDYSN
+524 
-533 LIPGHGG
+533 
-540 IMDRFDS
+540 
-547 ILFTAPLVY
+547 
-556 YMIQL
+556 
-561 FIA
+561 

>member
-1 MPLRPVRMRC
+1 MKRVLLMVCSICLVLACLFGLFACVAGMKDALNIQEYKQEDADHAR
-11 RHEGRPEHSGVQAG
+11 EGIA
-25 GCRPCT
+25 
-31 RAARDGIKQLQE
+31 AARDGIKQLQE

-244 EKKLAAGKNELAN
+244 EKKLATGKNELAN

-316 VKVERGCQFV
+316 VKVQRGCQFV
-326 DLDNCT
+326 DLDNCS

-390 IGGIITAVLAV
+390 VGGIITAVLAV
-401 AANIVGIVVGYT
+401 AANIVGIIVGYT
-413 DFVYQTRELPYGNW
+413 DFVYQTRELVDGVKEYTYSGDLQLYA
-427 FVWLII
+427 LI
-433 IGASGSDTFA
+433 
-443 YLTGMLI
+443 
-450 GRHHFSE
+450 
-457 LSPKKT
+457 
-463 IEGCVGGVLG
+463 
-473 TAVLALVY
+473 VLAVVAVIFTIVAGIAR
-481 SFFLPEGV
+481 SAAKKAETETV
-489 DTLFGV
+489 AQA
-495 NVHILLLICGA
+495 NQAAAAGA
-506 VCSIVS
+506 AAAAVAAAAPAEAAPVEEAPVEAAPTAESEKLAELEAENAALKEMVAK
-512 QIGDLAASAIKR
+512 LAADAATVKE
-524 NYGIKDYSN
+524 
-533 LIPGHGG
+533 
-540 IMDRFDS
+540 
-547 ILFTAPLVY
+547 
-556 YMIQL
+556 
-561 FIA
+561 